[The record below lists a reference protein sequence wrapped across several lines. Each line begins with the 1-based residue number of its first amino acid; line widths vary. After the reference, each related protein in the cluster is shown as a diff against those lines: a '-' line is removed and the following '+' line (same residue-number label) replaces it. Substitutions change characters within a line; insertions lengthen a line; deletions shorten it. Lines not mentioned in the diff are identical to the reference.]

1 MSDISAK
8 KMSKKAIII
17 YGPPGA
23 GKNTQAELLSGK
35 FGLIHFQT
43 GPYIERLVH
52 SEKVEKSPILKR
64 EQELFDTGKLAT
76 PSWVLTIVKKATKM
90 IAKSGFGVIYS
101 SSPRTIF
108 EAFGDE
114 KNGGLISF
122 LEKTFGREN
131 IHIIRINISGNVS
144 IERNSRRLI
153 CSVCGLPILV
163 ANSKK
168 CPFCFGPP
176 RKRTLDDPKIIKT
189 RLLEYKNRTYPIIE
203 KLKERGYRIISVSGA
218 PPPYK
223 VFKAICLTSEKFQ

>member
-1 MSDISAK
+1 
-8 KMSKKAIII
+8 MSKKAIII

-23 GKNTQAELLSGK
+23 GKNTQAELISGK

-52 SEKVEKSPILKR
+52 SEEAEKSPILKR
-64 EQELFDTGKLAT
+64 EQKLFDTGMLTT
-76 PSWVLTIVKKATKM
+76 PSWVLAIVKKATKM
-90 IAKSGFGVIYS
+90 IAKSGFGIIYS
-101 SSPRTIF
+101 GSPRTIF

-114 KNGGLISF
+114 KNEGLISF

-131 IHIIRINISGNVS
+131 IHIIEINISGKISV
-144 IERNSRRLI
+144 ERNSKRLV
-153 CSVCGLPILV
+153 CSVCDLPVLV

-176 RKRTLDDPKIIKT
+176 RKRVLDDSKIIKI
-189 RLLEYKNRTYPIIE
+189 RLLEYKNRTHPIIE
-203 KLKERGYRIISVSGA
+203 KLKERGYGVISVSGA

-223 VFKAICLTSEKFQ
+223 VFRTISEKLNK